1 MMGLNETQTTW
12 LEKLRDRSFKQGR
25 GQLYHPMHQTY
36 CCIGVLCKV
45 QTVLEGDFG
54 GNGLHFT
61 DEKLTVD
68 EVDEGYIPSVI
79 RDAVGL
85 KTNHL
90 RDLVKLNDDDREPF
104 SSIADRLEAY
114 WTTGADLR

>member
-12 LEKLRDRSFKQGR
+12 LEKLRDGSFKQGR
-25 GQLYHPMHQTY
+25 GQLYNPRCQMY

-54 GNGLHFT
+54 SNGLHFT
-61 DEKLTVD
+61 DEKLTAVD
-68 EVDEGYIPSVI
+68 KGYIPSVI
-79 RDAVGL
+79 CDAVGL

-90 RDLVKLNDDDREPF
+90 RDLVELNDDDREPF